1 MSVSNLQRHPQPA
14 CPAAIRR
21 ARIPLAPPAVLA
33 GHEARRAGFSLLE
46 VMLATAILAAS
57 ALVLS
62 SLLGLGAKFG
72 SRAEERTEAL
82 AQAQSLLDEFLAM
95 PAGAGEPL
103 EEITGE
109 LAGPPTRNFR
119 ISLSPAS
126 VGTTANFSAAADATS
141 SVPAEDSTGGLML
154 VTVDILEANRL
165 AGEEGAPPLCR
176 LAQLVRRHR
185 LVPPLAA
192 DASVSSLDASP

>member
-109 LAGPPTRNFR
+109 LAGTPTRN
-119 ISLSPAS
+119 
-126 VGTTANFSAAADATS
+126 GGCEHGNGG
-141 SVPAEDSTGGLML
+141 DSKNMVRKL
-154 VTVDILEANRL
+154 L
-165 AGEEGAPPLCR
+165 AIGQCR
-176 LAQLVRRHR
+176 QKQAQSFDR
-185 LVPPLAA
+185 
-192 DASVSSLDASP
+192 